1 MLFYTFCVDI
11 NRHSRIQLISTLLNL
26 LLSIK
31 NNIKNYKLICYTN
44 FDIKK
49 YVTEYNVEIREYYNN
64 NNNKTSIYEYNSNW
78 AEESNFLNL
87 SFNKI
92 NIYKDLYD
100 EFKMNFIWIDLD
112 TFICSDI
119 SYLDDLPNI
128 FLENGGNFTNANR
141 LFSNN
146 NVIRIPRKNYIQG
159 NFWKLNIDLYHELMT
174 TFEELKQKDLKLRYD
189 CQDLFG
195 YHIYIKNKGTL
206 KNINILGNNIK
217 PNTIN
222 GLAIWSKTSPWE
234 HASYKGLKNIYWFNN
249 EMKTNFH
256 PSKTIH
262 ILSFTFSSLERLN
275 KTDLFFHNLIKP
287 NLSNP
292 LSIKSKFKATIYGT
306 WMSDRVFDNIVS
318 IEINQNMHCFCI
330 FDGIY
335 TKMIA
340 IDNDKNWIIGKYV
353 IGIIDIYSK
362 DCVRKYFHKSD
373 NIVQNREHYNIKNIE
388 LL

>member
-11 NRHSRIQLISTLLNL
+11 KRHTRVQLVSTLLNL

-49 YVTEYNVEIREYYNN
+49 YVTEYNVEVREYYCNN
-64 NNNKTSIYEYNSNW
+64 TKTSIYENNNKW
-78 AEESNFLNL
+78 ARESNFLNL

-112 TFICSDI
+112 TFICADI

-128 FLENGGNFTNANR
+128 FLENGGNFTNGSG

-146 NVIRIPRKNYIQG
+146 KVIRIPRKNYIQG
-159 NFWKLNIDLYHELMT
+159 NFWKLDIDLYHELMT
-174 TFEELKQKDLKLRYD
+174 TFEELKQKGLKLRYD

-195 YHIYIKNKGTL
+195 YHIYIKNKGSL
-206 KNINILGNNIK
+206 KNINILGNNVK

-222 GLAIWSKTSPWE
+222 GLAIWSKTDPWE
-234 HASYKGLKNIYWFNN
+234 HASYTGLQNIYWVNN
-249 EMKTNFH
+249 EMKTHFH

-262 ILSFTFSSLERLN
+262 ILSFTFSSIEELN
-275 KTDLFFHNLIKP
+275 KSDLFFCKLIKP

-292 LSIKSKFKATIYGT
+292 LSLKSKFKASIYGT
-306 WMSDRVFDNIVS
+306 WIGDRIFDNVVS
-318 IEINQNMHCFCI
+318 IALPPSLHCFCI
-330 FDGIY
+330 FDGVY
-335 TKMIA
+335 TKMVA
-340 IDNDKNWIIGKYV
+340 IDSDKNWIIGKYV
-353 IGIIDIYSK
+353 LGIIDIYSK
-362 DCVRKYFHKSD
+362 ESVSKYFHKSS
-373 NIVQNREHYNIKNIE
+373 NIILKREYYNIKNIE
-388 LL
+388 EL